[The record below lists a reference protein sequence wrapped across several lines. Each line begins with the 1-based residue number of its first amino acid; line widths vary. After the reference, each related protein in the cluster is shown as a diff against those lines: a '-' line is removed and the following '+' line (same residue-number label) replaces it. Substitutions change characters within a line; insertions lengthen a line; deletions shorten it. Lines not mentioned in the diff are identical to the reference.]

1 MRAAAAQVALAA
13 SRPAWP
19 AAQLALPALMATTRT
34 LPPVAREVLL
44 VDDEGRGGDAVGG
57 EGGGGAGGRV
67 GDDEGKVGA
76 AAGFE
81 AGFDGAEAET
91 AGNEESGKVSHL
103 GDGVNP
109 FNLAGGWGLAD
120 GYETGADGGSSGRP
134 WMWTGLSETEFL
146 ELRQVNVARGDR
158 VVLHDVN
165 LTIRAGEHV
174 AILGPNGCGKSTLI
188 LAMTCQI
195 YPIVRPGMRVRI
207 FGRERWD
214 LTQLRKHFGVVGAGL
229 MGAELPG
236 ERTAVTTGLDAVTAG
251 FFSASTLWP
260 NLHVTAEMRAR
271 AAEALERMEA
281 THLGEQ
287 LVGTMS
293 AGEKR
298 RILIARALVHRP
310 RQLLLDEPSNA
321 LDLAAQREL
330 RETLRRL
337 AQEGTGLVLVTHHL
351 GDILPEIE
359 RMILMRDGRIV
370 ADGPRAELLTEA
382 RLSELFQAPVRIGRD
397 EEWLHS
403 W

>member
-1 MRAAAAQVALAA
+1 MTENGTDAAKL
-13 SRPAWP
+13 
-19 AAQLALPALMATTRT
+19 
-34 LPPVAREVLL
+34 
-44 VDDEGRGGDAVGG
+44 EGR
-57 EGGGGAGGRV
+57 
-67 GDDEGKVGA
+67 
-76 AAGFE
+76 
-81 AGFDGAEAET
+81 
-91 AGNEESGKVSHL
+91 N
-103 GDGVNP
+103 
-109 FNLAGGWGLAD
+109 
-120 GYETGADGGSSGRP
+120 
-134 WMWTGLSETEFL
+134 EFL
-146 ELRQVNVARGDR
+146 ELRQVNVARGER
-158 VVLHDVN
+158 VVLRDVN

-195 YPIVRPGMRVRI
+195 YPIVQPGMVVRI

-214 LTQLRKHFGVVGAGL
+214 VTQLRKHFGVVAAGL
-229 MGAELPG
+229 LGELPG
-236 ERTAVTTGLDAVTAG
+236 KRTAVTTGLDAVIAG

-260 NLHVTAEMRAR
+260 NLHVTGEMRER

-281 THLGEQ
+281 LHLGKQ
-287 LVGTMS
+287 LVGEMS

-310 RQLLLDEPSNA
+310 TQLLLDEPSNA

-337 AQEGTGLVLVTHHL
+337 AREGTGLVLVTHHL

-359 RMILMRDGRIV
+359 RVILMRDGRI
-370 ADGPRAELLTEA
+370 AGDGPRAELLTEA
-382 RLSELFQAPVRIGRD
+382 RLSELFNAPVRIGGD

>member
-1 MRAAAAQVALAA
+1 MQNQQKNDISQSDSIAHRD
-13 SRPAWP
+13 
-19 AAQLALPALMATTRT
+19 
-34 LPPVAREVLL
+34 
-44 VDDEGRGGDAVGG
+44 VD
-57 EGGGGAGGRV
+57 
-67 GDDEGKVGA
+67 
-76 AAGFE
+76 
-81 AGFDGAEAET
+81 
-91 AGNEESGKVSHL
+91 
-103 GDGVNP
+103 
-109 FNLAGGWGLAD
+109 
-120 GYETGADGGSSGRP
+120 
-134 WMWTGLSETEFL
+134 FL
-146 ELRQVNVARGDR
+146 DLRHVNVARGDR
-158 VVLHDVN
+158 IVLHDVN
-165 LTIRAGEHV
+165 LHIRSGEHV

-188 LAMTCQI
+188 LTMTCQI
-195 YPIVRPGMRVRI
+195 YPIVQPDLHVRI

-214 LTQLRKHFGVVGAGL
+214 LTELRKHFGVVGTD
-229 MGAELPG
+229 LPG

-260 NLHVTAEMRAR
+260 NLHVTAEMRTR

-281 THLGEQ
+281 THLSSQ

-310 RQLLLDEPSNA
+310 KQLLLDEPSNA

-337 AQEGTGLVLVTHHL
+337 AKEGTGLVLVTHHL

-359 RMILMRDGRIV
+359 RIILMRDGRIV
-370 ADGPRAELLTEA
+370 GDGLRSELLTEK
-382 RLSELFQAPVRIGRD
+382 RLSELFRTSVRIGRD

>member
-1 MRAAAAQVALAA
+1 M
-13 SRPAWP
+13 
-19 AAQLALPALMATTRT
+19 
-34 LPPVAREVLL
+34 E
-44 VDDEGRGGDAVGG
+44 E
-57 EGGGGAGGRV
+57 
-67 GDDEGKVGA
+67 
-76 AAGFE
+76 
-81 AGFDGAEAET
+81 AEA
-91 AGNEESGKVSHL
+91 
-103 GDGVNP
+103 
-109 FNLAGGWGLAD
+109 
-120 GYETGADGGSSGRP
+120 
-134 WMWTGLSETEFL
+134 EFL
-146 ELRQVNVARGDR
+146 ELRNVNVARGER

-195 YPIVRPGMRVRI
+195 YPIFAPEMKVRI

-229 MGAELPG
+229 QGAELPS
-236 ERTAVTTGLDAVTAG
+236 ERTAVTSGLDAVIAG

-260 NLHVTAEMRAR
+260 NLHVTAEMRER
-271 AAEALERMEA
+271 AHEALERMEA
-281 THLGEQ
+281 LHLASQ
-287 LVGTMS
+287 LVGEMS

-337 AQEGTGLVLVTHHL
+337 ANEGTGVVLVTHHL

-359 RMILMRDGRIV
+359 RVILMRDGRIV
-370 ADGPRAELLTEA
+370 GDGPREELLTA
-382 RLSELFQAPVRIGRD
+382 PILSDLFSAPVRIGRD

>member
-1 MRAAAAQVALAA
+1 MVE
-13 SRPAWP
+13 
-19 AAQLALPALMATTRT
+19 QLA
-34 LPPVAREVLL
+34 
-44 VDDEGRGGDAVGG
+44 
-57 EGGGGAGGRV
+57 GASENSGS
-67 GDDEGKVGA
+67 DFGA
-76 AAGFE
+76 
-81 AGFDGAEAET
+81 
-91 AGNEESGKVSHL
+91 
-103 GDGVNP
+103 
-109 FNLAGGWGLAD
+109 
-120 GYETGADGGSSGRP
+120 
-134 WMWTGLSETEFL
+134 EFL

-165 LTIRAGEHV
+165 LTIRTGEHV

-188 LAMTCQI
+188 LAMTCQV
-195 YPIVRPGMRVRI
+195 YPMVQPEMLVRI

-214 LTQLRKHFGVVGAGL
+214 LTQLRRHFGIVAAGL

-236 ERTAVTTGLDAVTAG
+236 ERTAVTTGLDAVIAG

-260 NLHVTAEMRAR
+260 NLHVTEEMRVR

-281 THLGEQ
+281 THLSEQ

-293 AGEKR
+293 AGERR

-351 GDILPEIE
+351 GDVLPEIE
-359 RMILMRDGRIV
+359 RIILMREGRIV
-370 ADGPRAELLTEA
+370 ADGARAELLTEA
-382 RLSELFQAPVRIGRD
+382 RLSELFSAPVRIGRD

>member
-1 MRAAAAQVALAA
+1 MTEERTDANRNAVVNFDSNFLDLRA
-13 SRPAWP
+13 
-19 AAQLALPALMATTRT
+19 
-34 LPPVAREVLL
+34 
-44 VDDEGRGGDAVGG
+44 VD
-57 EGGGGAGGRV
+57 
-67 GDDEGKVGA
+67 
-76 AAGFE
+76 
-81 AGFDGAEAET
+81 
-91 AGNEESGKVSHL
+91 
-103 GDGVNP
+103 
-109 FNLAGGWGLAD
+109 
-120 GYETGADGGSSGRP
+120 
-134 WMWTGLSETEFL
+134 
-146 ELRQVNVARGDR
+146 VARGDR
-158 VVLHDVN
+158 IVLHDVN
-165 LTIRAGEHV
+165 LTIRTGEHV

-188 LAMTCQI
+188 LTMTCQI
-195 YPIVRPGMRVRI
+195 YPMVRPGMQVRI

-214 LTQLRKHFGVVGAGL
+214 LTQLRKHF
-229 MGAELPG
+229 
-236 ERTAVTTGLDAVTAG
+236 AVTTGLDAVTAG

-260 NLHVTAEMRAR
+260 NLVVTAEMRAR

-281 THLGEQ
+281 THLSEQ

-337 AQEGTGLVLVTHHL
+337 AKEGTGLVLVTHHL

-359 RMILMRDGRIV
+359 RIILMREGRII
-370 ADGPRAELLTEA
+370 ADGPRAELLTTA
-382 RLSELFQAPVRIGRD
+382 RLSELFKTQVRIGRD